1 MTTLTP
7 TTTTTGPEIAPDVGA
22 LFASAPAWQVP
33 GIADRYDYKKD
44 PGSSD
49 TRHQEDDI
57 RT

>member
-1 MTTLTP
+1 MTTITSTM
-7 TTTTTGPEIAPDVGA
+7 TTRGPEIAPDVDA

-49 TRHQEDDI
+49 TRQQEEDN

>member
-1 MTTLTP
+1 M
-7 TTTTTGPEIAPDVGA
+7 TTTGPEIASDIEA
-22 LFASAPAWQVP
+22 LFASASVWKVP

>member
-1 MTTLTP
+1 MTAITP
-7 TTTTTGPEIAPDVGA
+7 TMSTRGPQIAPDVDA
-22 LFASAPAWQVP
+22 LFASAPAWRVP

>member
-1 MTTLTP
+1 MTMSAPTMTTA
-7 TTTTTGPEIAPDVGA
+7 GPEIAPDIEA

-33 GIADRYDYKKD
+33 GLADRYDYKKD